1 MKEIGKEAAQTKRQH
16 SKKKKKT
23 NKKSQRQHLR
33 TAVCVSKRCYWTL
46 RLQGRKKQQE
56 NIPELL

>member
-1 MKEIGKEAAQTKRQH
+1 MKEIGKEAAQTKQQH
-16 SKKKKKT
+16 SKKIT